1 MSEDVSDPGLSWWI
15 PKDAAASDAVRT
27 LSEYA
32 DSVLTGA
39 RLDKSKPASF
49 DWAKLRLPRRVQQ
62 APVILPLHVYGRLKR
77 VCDEGQ
83 HCAPLPTGYPKCPC
97 NCGGPFGDCLR

>member
-1 MSEDVSDPGLSWWI
+1 MSDERHNDERLRGPRVTPHFN
-15 PKDAAASDAVRT
+15 AANMAR
-27 LSEYA
+27 
-32 DSVLTGA
+32 VLN
-39 RLDKSKPASF
+39 RLYNGHV
-49 DWAKLRLPRRVQQ
+49 VQQ